1 MEVTCCTHQRNLIGI
16 NSVPIGISIFGN
28 IPMIIPALIRRISDN
43 SYLSFKEIVE
53 NGLAFTN
60 NGFEYEKM
68 GYYVEENTDID
79 ILNLYKDYL
88 ELKNLKLSK
97 QKQKIYTDYRLF
109 RNDLAKKLD
118 LKIRTDPLIAS
129 SFLTKYPKLLK

>member
-1 MEVTCCTHQRNLIGI
+1 
-16 NSVPIGISIFGN
+16 
-28 IPMIIPALIRRISDN
+28 
-43 SYLSFKEIVE
+43 
-53 NGLAFTN
+53 
-60 NGFEYEKM
+60 M

-118 LKIRTDPLIAS
+118 IKIRTDPLISS